1 MKRQCK
7 IGGFVSASEHRALA
21 SSRIER
27 DVNYCVEQNQK
38 TATDM
43 MWCADAVVG
52 VGMMVLFLVQH
63 QSSTFAIHIATNI
76 QLEVQS
82 EVQRREW
89 GEGMGARG
97 VLSTCTRT
105 RSIYISGSLCRITD
119 FLGLSH
125 KVHEGEEEKAV
136 ALE

>member
-1 MKRQCK
+1 
-7 IGGFVSASEHRALA
+7 
-21 SSRIER
+21 
-27 DVNYCVEQNQK
+27 
-38 TATDM
+38 M

-52 VGMMVLFLVQH
+52 VAMMVLFLVQH

-82 EVQRREW
+82 EVQRNELMGGR
-89 GEGMGARG
+89 GMGAWR

-125 KVHEGEEEKAV
+125 KVHEGEGE
-136 ALE
+136 